1 MPGEGYHFT
10 EWCSHW
16 QLAHAPIKNPLSLLT
31 QATRIKLSGDQPNKP
46 QKKTKDTLNE
56 GEDLMGENRLVSVGV
71 ESEEDQCGMKMA
83 KLYYI

>member
-1 MPGEGYHFT
+1 MLQLRTLCP
-10 EWCSHW
+10 CSHK
-16 QLAHAPIKNPLSLLT
+16 QPELNSV
-31 QATRIKLSGDQPNKP
+31 GDQPNKP

>member
-1 MPGEGYHFT
+1 MLQLRTLCP
-10 EWCSHW
+10 CSHK
-16 QLAHAPIKNPLSLLT
+16 QP
-31 QATRIKLSGDQPNKP
+31 KLNSVGDQPNKP